1 MATARTDESSG
12 GVPNHV
18 AIIMDGNGR
27 WAAARHL
34 PRIMG
39 HRAGVAAVRE
49 TVRAASRLGI
59 RYLTLFGF
67 SSENW
72 KRPAAEVADL
82 MGLLRMYI
90 RSDLE
95 ELHRAGVEIRI
106 IGARDRLDPD
116 IVKLI
121 DEVHQRTAGNP
132 NLKLT
137 IAFNY
142 GGQDEILDAVQRIA
156 REVKEG
162 GLDPERID
170 RAVFAGH
177 LATAG
182 MPDPDLV
189 IRTSGEKRLSNFL
202 LWQTAYSEFVF
213 LDTLWPDFNE
223 LQLSEAIRQYQSRD
237 RRFGGRNISAGEWQ
251 P

>member
-1 MATARTDESSG
+1 MATVRTGDSNG
-12 GVPNHV
+12 DVPNHV

-59 RYLTLFGF
+59 RHLTLFGF

-72 KRPAAEVADL
+72 KRPAAEVSDL

-90 RSDLE
+90 RSDLD
-95 ELHRAGVEIRI
+95 ELHAAGVEIRI
-106 IGARDRLDPD
+106 IGARERLEPD
-116 IVKLI
+116 IVRLI
-121 DEVHQRTAGNP
+121 DEVQSRTAGNP

-142 GGQDEILDAVQRIA
+142 GGQDEILDAVRRIA
-156 REVKEG
+156 SEVKAG
-162 GLDPERID
+162 TLDPARID
-170 RAVFAGH
+170 RQEFAGH

-182 MPDPDLV
+182 LPDPDLV

-223 LQLSEAIRQYQSRD
+223 LHLSEAIRQYRARD
-237 RRFGGRNISAGEWQ
+237 RRFGGRNPSAGE
-251 P
+251 

>member
-1 MATARTDESSG
+1 MATARSNDSSDE
-12 GVPNHV
+12 VPCHV

-49 TVRAASRLGI
+49 TVRAAGRLGI

-72 KRPAAEVADL
+72 KRPAAEVSDL

-95 ELHRAGVEIRI
+95 ELHAAGVAIRI
-106 IGARDRLDPD
+106 IGARERLDTD
-116 IVKLI
+116 IISLI
-121 DEVHQRTAGNP
+121 DSVQARTAGNP

-142 GGQDEILDAVQRIA
+142 GGQDEILDAVRRIA
-156 REVKEG
+156 SEVQAGQLE
-162 GLDPERID
+162 PARID
-170 RAVFAGH
+170 REVFAAH

-182 MPDPDLV
+182 IPDPDLV

-223 LQLSEAIRQYQSRD
+223 LHLSDAIRQYRTRD
-237 RRFGGRNISAGEWQ
+237 RRFGGRNISAGE
-251 P
+251 